1 MTTILDRIVTVRRRR
16 VAEAQEKVPLEFL
29 WDRCGRG
36 RRGEAPRDRLA
47 AWPAGR
53 RAVIAE
59 VKRRS
64 PSKGDLRPDL
74 DPAALG
80 RAYAEAGAFAI
91 SVLTEPDFFG
101 GSLEDLRAVRE
112 AVEIPVLRKDFVVDP
127 YQVWEARAWGADLV
141 LLIAAVLG
149 PRLGEFVDLC
159 RIVGVEPLVEVH
171 DEGELDLALVSGA
184 RFLGINNRNLATFEV
199 SLDVT
204 RRLLPRIPD
213 DRVVVSESGLRSAAD
228 LDELEALGVRAF
240 LIGEALVTAPDPG
253 EALRRLVERGA

>member
-1 MTTILDRIVTVRRRR
+1 MTTILERIVTVRRRR

-47 AWPAGR
+47 AWPASR

-64 PSKGDLRPDL
+64 PSKGDLRPEL

-127 YQVWEARAWGADLV
+127 YQV
-141 LLIAAVLG
+141 
-149 PRLGEFVDLC
+149 
-159 RIVGVEPLVEVH
+159 
-171 DEGELDLALVSGA
+171 
-184 RFLGINNRNLATFEV
+184 
-199 SLDVT
+199 
-204 RRLLPRIPD
+204 
-213 DRVVVSESGLRSAAD
+213 
-228 LDELEALGVRAF
+228 
-240 LIGEALVTAPDPG
+240 
-253 EALRRLVERGA
+253 